1 MIYLNIKV
9 EPNQCRN
16 RGLRLAGKDV
26 TAFKIAF
33 RQRPE
38 TNTTL
43 RTSVVSSGA
52 SFTKEAGDRR
62 ARRCYRSL
70 CSDSYHEDRIAFV
83 HLAPLQDYGEHA
95 GITAMLS
102 CEIPQQLGCSFGGVR
117 VERDH
122 LATRVAFNNC
132 QLSPIVSV
140 LPTSVNSKKRS
151 S

>member
-1 MIYLNIKV
+1 MIRQDNWLDLSKFGDLLKYQSRAKSV
-9 EPNQCRN
+9 QESRAPTGRQGRN
-16 RGLRLAGKDV
+16 RVQDRIS
-26 TAFKIAF
+26 TAPGNEHNPTHF
-33 RQRPE
+33 
-38 TNTTL
+38 
-43 RTSVVSSGA
+43 G
-52 SFTKEAGDRR
+52 SFIGCLYLQLAGDRR

-132 QLSPIVSV
+132 QF
-140 LPTSVNSKKRS
+140 
-151 S
+151 